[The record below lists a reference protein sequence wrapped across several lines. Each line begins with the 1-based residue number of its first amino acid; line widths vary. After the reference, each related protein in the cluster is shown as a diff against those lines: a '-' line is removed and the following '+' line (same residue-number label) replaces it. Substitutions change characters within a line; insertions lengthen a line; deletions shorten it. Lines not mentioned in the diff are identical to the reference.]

1 MASYVGKTPARQ
13 GIVADNTITSS
24 QIVDNTISTSDILD
38 STITGSDLASNIV
51 INTTGSIT
59 SGALTVDTNT
69 LHVDSTNN
77 RVGIGTT
84 TPTTALEIYNASG
97 IKTGNVSGTG
107 IFKADGGSTQIGSF
121 SNHKFYLLTNNTVR
135 AAIDTSGNLGIGT
148 TSPTQ
153 KLTVYSSSS
162 AQIHLNTVNPAIRFS
177 SDTAGNSNSTRAF
190 IGYATNNSAFMTG
203 STVGDLVI
211 SSNSTDSI
219 LLGTPS
225 GKTVEVTGSGVD
237 ITGDVGICN
246 NLTVAGALTACGLSY
261 PTADGTSGQVIQTD
275 GAGNLTFAT
284 ASGGGGDVVDD
295 TTPQLGGNL
304 DLNSF
309 DITGTN
315 ICIDASGCL
324 GIGNQAAPTSSYN
337 IDIAASG
344 THGNIR
350 LQRANVSSQ
359 YMLIGVSDGSRHD
372 IQVYGDK
379 TLRIMNRATTQD
391 LGIEFWTNSTCKMK
405 IDGLGNIYLGS
416 PQYTPNNV
424 INSTNTC
431 TGMVFECG
439 GYIGVSTNSECALIL
454 NRRTSDGDIAQFRKD
469 GTAVGSIG
477 AISGTLFIGTGDTG
491 IRFNDGGDNIFAF
504 DTSTSLTRDNAV
516 DLGASGGR
524 WKDLYLGG
532 GLYVGG
538 TGSANLLDDY
548 EEGTW
553 TPVYLGTSS
562 SPTITYDS
570 STHGVYN
577 KVGNVVFAR
586 GYIKTD
592 SVSGGA
598 GGLKLGGFPFFFTSQ
613 VGGATVL
620 IQSIF
625 SWGTAPAFTVNDP
638 ISDMVNFYD
647 SSGNILT
654 ISALATGSNSNEM
667 TFLAVYQI

>member
-1 MASYVGKTPARQ
+1 MSLARSLADLIS
-13 GIVADNTITSS
+13 GNSVIEATEIADNTIT
-24 QIVDNTISTSDILD
+24 
-38 STITGSDLASNIV
+38 GGKLATDIV

-59 SGALTVDTNT
+59 SGALT
-69 LHVDSTNN
+69 S
-77 RVGIGTT
+77 
-84 TPTTALEIYNASG
+84 
-97 IKTGNVSGTG
+97 
-107 IFKADGGSTQIGSF
+107 
-121 SNHKFYLLTNNTVR
+121 
-135 AAIDTSGNLGIGT
+135 
-148 TSPTQ
+148 
-153 KLTVYSSSS
+153 
-162 AQIHLNTVNPAIRFS
+162 
-177 SDTAGNSNSTRAF
+177 
-190 IGYATNNSAFMTG
+190 
-203 STVGDLVI
+203 
-211 SSNSTDSI
+211 
-219 LLGTPS
+219 
-225 GKTVEVTGSGVD
+225 
-237 ITGDVGICN
+237 CN
-246 NLTVAGALTACGLSY
+246 LSY
-261 PTADGTSGQVIQTD
+261 PTTDGTSGQVIQTD

-284 ASGGGGDVVDD
+284 VSGGGGGGDVVDD
-295 TTPQLGGNL
+295 LTPQLGGNL

-350 LQRANVSSQ
+350 LQRANVSNQ

-379 TLRIMNRATTQD
+379 ALRIMNRATTQT

-405 IDGLGNIYLGS
+405 IDGLGCVYLGS
-416 PQYTPNNV
+416 TQQSAGNV
-424 INSTNTC
+424 VGSTNTC
-431 TGMVFECG
+431 TGMVFKCG
-439 GYIGVSTNSECALIL
+439 GYIGISTSSECALIL
-454 NRRTSDGDIAQFRKD
+454 NRRTTEGDIAQFRKD
-469 GTAVGSIG
+469 GIAVGSIG
-477 AISGTLFIGTGDTG
+477 TNDGDLLIGTSDTG
-491 IRFNDGGDNIFAF
+491 FRFYDDGDAIIPNNI
-504 DTSTSLTRDNAV
+504 STPGNRDNAI
-516 DLGASGGR
+516 DLGISSVR
-524 WKDLYLGG
+524 YKDLYLGG

-538 TGSANLLDDY
+538 TATANKLDDY

-553 TPVYLGTSS
+553 TPVFGGTSS

-570 STHGVYN
+570 STHGVYT

-586 GYIKTD
+586 GFIKTD

-598 GGLKLGGFPFFFTSQ
+598 GGLKLRGFPFFFTSQ

-625 SWGTAPAFTVNDP
+625 SWGTTPVFTVNDP
-638 ISDMVNFYD
+638 ISDMVNLYD